1 MSSTKTKHK
10 NKSHKK
16 HTAGK
21 NAKHAPAAK
30 SSGKFP
36 IILCAVLLFVGSL
49 CFFSGRFYVSTF
61 GRLGFDSVLYT
72 LSAGL
77 GGVQSGQITR
87 YILLG
92 FLPATG
98 FTALVLWLL
107 QCPWNRKQGKYESRT
122 PSRAVLCWC
131 SVLLALGMTVFA
143 AFDVELVAYVLHQNA
158 DSGIYKAVYADPD
171 TTKITFPEK
180 KRNLIYIM
188 LESMETSYLSKELGG
203 AMEENLIPEL
213 YDLAYDNLC
222 FSNTKEKVGGFYTTK
237 GATWTIGSMVAQ
249 TAGIPL
255 KTPTEDVNQ
264 YGAAGE
270 DFLPGVTTL
279 TNILHEAGYYQT
291 LMVGSDVR
299 FGGREAYFAQH
310 GIDEIC
316 DIYTA
321 RNDGIIPNN
330 YFVWWGME
338 DLHLFE
344 YAKQKITAL
353 AENTEPFAFT
363 MLTVDTHHVG
373 GYQCELCQPS
383 TSGETYD
390 QSISCSSRQVADFV
404 KWIQSQ
410 DFYENTTIIIVG
422 DHESMDNGYFERM
435 VDDDYQRLLYNCFI
449 NTPATPKKV
458 TNRHFAA
465 VDLFPTTLAAIGCT
479 IEGDRLGLGTNL
491 FSNVSTLTE
500 RMGFENFSNELAK
513 ASSYYEENFWE

>member
-1 MSSTKTKHK
+1 MILGKTKHK
-10 NKSHKK
+10 ENSNHNQ
-16 HTAGK
+16 HTG
-21 NAKHAPAAK
+21 NTPHNLPLV
-30 SSGKFP
+30 
-36 IILCAVLLFVGSL
+36 LCAALLFIGSL

-72 LSAGL
+72 LSSGL

-87 YILLG
+87 FILLG
-92 FLPATG
+92 FLPSVLFTG
-98 FTALVLWLL
+98 LVLWLL
-107 QCPWNRKQGKYESRT
+107 QRPWLRRQGKYESHS
-122 PSRAVLCWC
+122 PSRALLCWC
-131 SVLLALGMTVFA
+131 SALLALGMTVFA
-143 AFDVELVAYVLHQNA
+143 AFDVELVAYIFHQNA
-158 DSGIYKAVYADPD
+158 DSGIYKAAYADPD
-171 TTKITFPEK
+171 KTTITFPEE

-213 YDLAYDNLC
+213 YDLANENLC

-279 TNILHEAGYYQT
+279 TNILSDAGYYQA

-299 FGGREAYFAQH
+299 FGGRKAYFAQH
-310 GIDEIC
+310 DMDEIC

-321 RNDGIIPNN
+321 RADGIIPDD

-344 YAKQKITAL
+344 YAKQRITAL
-353 AENTEPFAFT
+353 AKKAEPFAFT

-373 GYQCELCQPS
+373 GYQCALCEES
-383 TSGETYD
+383 KSGESYD

-404 KWIQSQ
+404 KWIQAQ
-410 DFYENTTIIIVG
+410 DFYENTTIILSG
-422 DHESMDNGYFERM
+422 DHLTMDPEFLKDLNE
-435 VDDDYQRLLYNCFI
+435 DYVRTTYNCII
-449 NTPATPKKV
+449 NAPIEPVQEKQ
-458 TNRHFAA
+458 RQFAA
-465 VDLFPTTLAAIGCT
+465 FDMFPTTLAALGVE

-491 FSNVSTLTE
+491 YSDQPTLTE
-500 RMGFENFSNELAK
+500 QYGFEMTDLELQKKSAFYNDILLQMHTEE
-513 ASSYYEENFWE
+513 SSE

>member
-1 MSSTKTKHK
+1 MSSHKRK
-10 NKSHKK
+10 NKTPKK
-16 HTAGK
+16 QNSTQKARTSTAVK
-21 NAKHAPAAK
+21 QR
-30 SSGKFP
+30 GKFP
-36 IILCAVLLFVGSL
+36 LLLCTALLFAGSL

-92 FLPATG
+92 FLPAVF
-98 FTALVLWLL
+98 FTVLVCWLIH
-107 QCPWNRKQGKYESRT
+107 QPWLRSKGKYASVAR
-122 PSRAVLCWC
+122 PHPLILWC
-131 SVLLALGMTVFA
+131 CVLLALGMAAFA
-143 AFDVELVAYVLHQNA
+143 AFDVELVAYVFHQNA
-158 DSGIYKAVYADPD
+158 DSGIYKAAYVDPD
-171 TTKITFPEK
+171 QTRITFPEE

-213 YDLAYDNLC
+213 YDLASENLC
-222 FSNTKEKVGGFYTTK
+222 FSDSDKKVGGFYTTK

-279 TNILHEAGYYQT
+279 TNILHDAGYYQT
-291 LMVGSDVR
+291 LMVGSDVT
-299 FGGREAYFAQH
+299 FGGREAYFSQH
-310 GIDEIC
+310 DMDEIC

-321 RNDGIIPNN
+321 RTDGIIPAN

-353 AENTEPFAFT
+353 AEKTEPFAFT

-373 GYQCELCQPS
+373 GYQCALCKES
-383 TSGETYD
+383 ASGESYD

-404 KWIQSQ
+404 KWIQAQ

-422 DHESMDNGYFERM
+422 DHESMDNGYFARM

-449 NTPATPKKV
+449 NTPTTPKKV
-458 TNRHFAA
+458 INRRFAA

-513 ASSYYEENFWE
+513 ASSYYEEHFWE

>member
-1 MSSTKTKHK
+1 MSSSKTKQNHNHK
-10 NKSHKK
+10 QQYTPRNASIAATSH
-16 HTAGK
+16 
-21 NAKHAPAAK
+21 
-30 SSGKFP
+30 SKFP
-36 IILCAVLLFVGSL
+36 VILCTAVLFIGSL

-72 LSAGL
+72 LSSGL

-92 FLPATG
+92 FLPSVFFTG
-98 FTALVLWLL
+98 LMIWLL
-107 QCPWNRKQGKYESRT
+107 QRPWLRSQGKYESRT
-122 PSRAVLCWC
+122 PSRALLYWC
-131 SVLLALGMTVFA
+131 SILLALGMTIFA

-158 DSGIYKAVYADPD
+158 DSGIYKAAYADPD
-171 TTKITFPEK
+171 NVKVTFPEE

-213 YDLAYDNLC
+213 YDLASENLC
-222 FSNTKEKVGGFYTTK
+222 FSNTSEKVGGFYTTR

-299 FGGREAYFAQH
+299 FGGRKAYFAQH
-310 GIDEIC
+310 DMDEIC

-321 RNDGIIPNN
+321 RTDGIIPVD

-338 DLHLFE
+338 DLYLFE
-344 YAKQKITAL
+344 YAKQKISAL
-353 AENTEPFAFT
+353 ADRTEPFAFT

-373 GYQCELCQPS
+373 GYQCVLCEES
-383 TSGETYD
+383 KSGESYD

-404 KWIQSQ
+404 KWIQAQ

-449 NTPATPKKV
+449 NTPTAPKKV

-465 VDLFPTTLAAIGCT
+465 VDLFPTTLAALGCT

-500 RMGFENFSNELAK
+500 RMGFENFSSELAK
-513 ASSYYEENFWE
+513 ASSYYEEHFWE